1 MLTQRNLADV
11 DYALARFN
19 ISAEHNG
26 VTEGTGAASE
36 IDVPTLVLRGERDLV
51 ITEAMVEETV
61 ADIGS
66 NAELVVLD
74 DCGHSPLI
82 DDLEQLL
89 AEVTAFLEA

>member
-1 MLTQRNLADV
+1 MRTDSGTLRASPTTVA
-11 DYALARFN
+11 
-19 ISAEHNG
+19 
-26 VTEGTGAASE
+26 EGTGKATD

-51 ITEAMVEETV
+51 ITEEMVEETV

-82 DDLEQLL
+82 DDLDQLL
-89 AEVTAFLEA
+89 HEVTAFIES